1 VWHPERARLGGYGST
16 MSAVTRP
23 RGPLPPRVYWVRRG
37 FVLLV
42 VLVLLA
48 IVWGLARLLGG
59 GSDGGGGG
67 GRSASPVVAEREP
80 TSSPSATQEARS
92 DLEARR
98 ERRKARQEA
107 KEEEAPAKPS
117 GPCLDSDVVVTP
129 EVVEPY
135 VGRPEV
141 VLRLTSVESEA
152 CTWDVT
158 SDSVFL
164 VISDDKGPLW
174 SSQDC
179 PAAIPSEEVVVRQ
192 ELAAEV
198 EVAWNGK
205 QSDRDCSE
213 ATDWVWPGEYVAT
226 AVARGAVTPVE
237 VEFEMTR
244 MVAGSEEGDETTD
257 EQDDETT
264 DQQGDEQGD
273 DASSG
278 TADQRGDEGGR
289 ER

>member
-1 VWHPERARLGGYGST
+1 MREGALRGGYGSV

-23 RGPLPPRVYWVRRG
+23 RGPLPPRVYWVRRV

-42 VLVLLA
+42 VLVLVAL
-48 IVWGLARLLGG
+48 VWGSARLLGG
-59 GSDGGGGG
+59 EGGDGGD
-67 GRSASPVVAEREP
+67 SASPVVAEREP
-80 TSSPSATQEARS
+80 TSTPSATREPRTAGEA
-92 DLEARR
+92 ARR
-98 ERRKARQEA
+98 ERRKERTAE
-107 KEEEAPAKPS
+107 KETLAKPS

-141 VLRLTSVESEA
+141 VLLLTTVESEA

-164 VISDDKGPLW
+164 VISDEKGPLW

-179 PAAIPSEEVVVRQ
+179 PAAIPSEEVVARR
-192 ELAAEV
+192 EEAAVV

-205 QSDRDCSE
+205 QSDPDCSA

-237 VEFEMTR
+237 VEFQMTR
-244 MVAGSEEGDETTD
+244 QVLTD
-257 EQDDETT
+257 EPTEEPTDEPT
-264 DQQGDEQGD
+264 DEPIDE
-273 DASSG
+273 A
-278 TADQRGDEGGR
+278 GR
-289 ER
+289 DR